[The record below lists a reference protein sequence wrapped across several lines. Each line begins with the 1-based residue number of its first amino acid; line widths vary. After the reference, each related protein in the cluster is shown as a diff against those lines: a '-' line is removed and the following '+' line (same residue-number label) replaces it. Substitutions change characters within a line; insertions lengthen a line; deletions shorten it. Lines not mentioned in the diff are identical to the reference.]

1 MKAHALTVLLPFAL
15 LAACNRAEPPA
26 AATPPVTTS
35 AAEPAPP
42 ATATAEVTEGAAPV
56 AVETPG
62 TTMAQAVLASASG
75 SKVAGQLN
83 LTVGASGVVVAGEL
97 SGLTPNTVHGFHVHE
112 NGDCSAPDASSA
124 GAHFNPGHAA
134 HGGPETA
141 AKHLGDIPNVQ
152 SDAKGNAVVNATISG
167 ATLRDGGA
175 NDVFGKAVVVHAKRD
190 DYKTQ
195 PSGDSGDRIACGVV
209 R

>member
-1 MKAHALTVLLPFAL
+1 MKAHLLTALIPLAL

-26 AATPPVTTS
+26 ATTPGE
-35 AAEPAPP
+35 AAEPA
-42 ATATAEVTEGAAPV
+42 APV
-56 AVETPG
+56 ATETPG
-62 TTMAQAVLASASG
+62 TTMAQAILASASG
-75 SKVAGQLN
+75 SQVTGQLN
-83 LTVGASGVVVAGEL
+83 LTVGASGVIVAGEL

-124 GAHFNPGHAA
+124 GGHFNPGHVA
-134 HGGPETA
+134 HGGPETPA
-141 AKHLGDIPNVQ
+141 RHLGDIPNVQ
-152 SDAKGNAVVNATISG
+152 SDANGNAVVNATVSG

-175 NDVFGKAVVVHAKRD
+175 NDLFGKAVVVHARRD